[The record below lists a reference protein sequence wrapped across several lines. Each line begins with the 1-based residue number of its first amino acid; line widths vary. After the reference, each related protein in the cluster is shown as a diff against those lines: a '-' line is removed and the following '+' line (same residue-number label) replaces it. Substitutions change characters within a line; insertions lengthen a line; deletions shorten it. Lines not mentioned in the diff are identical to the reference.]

1 MEQIIDNK
9 VVDSNIVD
17 SQQVMSSP
25 KQAKVKPKL
34 TSYQK
39 YKQMR
44 NVNGKKYFEFYDDV
58 KSYTHKVYDW

>member
-1 MEQIIDNK
+1 MEKIKKSKETVIN
-9 VVDSNIVD
+9 
-17 SQQVMSSP
+17 SST
-25 KQAKVKPKL
+25 KKPL

-44 NVNGKKYFEFYDDV
+44 NKNGKKYFEFYDDV

>member
-1 MEQIIDNK
+1 MKKDTTTTNK
-9 VVDSNIVD
+9 
-17 SQQVMSSP
+17 
-25 KQAKVKPKL
+25 KQTKPVKPKL

-44 NVNGKKYFEFYDDV
+44 NTNGKKYFEFYDDI